1 MRMSNSEFN
10 SFVNSILPDAS
21 AEDLQY
27 SVLCGMIGAEIV
39 MKRREMGMSQKQFAE
54 FMGVS
59 QGLVSRWEHGET
71 NFTLET
77 LVNIASKLGL
87 EMQSPIKP
95 TPAKVPYLSKGKV
108 VCLSPKKN
116 WSAQSYSESSGYT
129 EFDEF
134 KEM

>member
-1 MRMSNSEFN
+1 MSNSGFN
-10 SFVNSILPDAS
+10 SFVDSILPDAS
-21 AEDLQY
+21 AENLQY
-27 SVLCGMIGAEIV
+27 SILCGMIGAEIV
-39 MKRREMGMSQKQFAE
+39 MKRREMGMNQKQFAE

-95 TPAKVPYLSKGKV
+95 TPAKVPYLSKGK
-108 VCLSPKKN
+108 N
-116 WSAQSYSESSGYT
+116 DNY
-129 EFDEF
+129 
-134 KEM
+134 